1 MDYQPY
7 WESRATLNHFM
18 LQKPEMKAGPMGL
31 LARMQTLYG
40 LTLSCI
46 LWKNNLYFQVIVL
59 SKVVF
64 FAFTFISNHHHE
76 I

>member
-1 MDYQPY
+1 MDYQPS

-18 LQKPEMKAGPMGL
+18 LQKPEMKAGLMGI

-46 LWKNNLYFQVIVL
+46 LWKNSLYFQVIVL
-59 SKVVF
+59 SKV
-64 FAFTFISNHHHE
+64 FIYIHHE
-76 I
+76 TQ